1 MCGQDRSGK
10 KWYQNKKGKLRL
22 LQAMNHRVE
31 NQTKNLDRSEYI
43 DFDWA
48 PMLKKAGSVLDEFR
62 TGTKAT
68 LKRTTFF
75 LVQVL
80 IRIICDYHPSE
91 ELKVLYGT
99 GYQAAPRMG
108 LWFLLENEIN
118 DRMWSRLCDVARM
131 LFMKAREEGAN
142 TKALTEVLN
151 NEWEVDRRKEAA
163 VALNRMITQGVV
175 PGVLDG
181 RLPRLNLNWSLDN
194 QYDHCSKDTDSQ

>member
-1 MCGQDRSGK
+1 
-10 KWYQNKKGKLRL
+10 
-22 LQAMNHRVE
+22 MNHRVE
-31 NQTKNLDRSEYI
+31 NQTKNLGRSEYI
-43 DFDWA
+43 EFDWA
-48 PMLKKAGSVLDEFR
+48 PMLKKAGSVLDEGR

-68 LKRTTFF
+68 LKRTIFF

-80 IRIICDYHPSE
+80 TRIICDYHPSE

-118 DRMWSRLCDVARM
+118 DRMWSRLCDVART
-131 LFMKAREEGAN
+131 LFMKALEEGAN

-151 NEWEVDRRKEAA
+151 NEWEVYRRKEAA